1 MQKYQEKQNQSSSRK
16 SSPHFGST
24 PHSELIVMDRNFN
37 VPVQKLFKA
46 FTTAEVLKIWWWPKG
61 LWADNIDLHFRE
73 GGKYFINMK
82 GYEKGGGGMTGEF
95 ETIIENECIVMTDQF
110 SDENGNPVS
119 AEKAQMPG
127 VWPKLIFITFDFES
141 VDENT
146 SRFKLSQQGIP
157 NELQKDCIQGWTESF
172 DKLENYLN
180 GRKN

>member
-1 MQKYQEKQNQSSSRK
+1 
-16 SSPHFGST
+16 
-24 PHSELIVMDRNFN
+24 
-37 VPVQKLFKA
+37 
-46 FTTAEVLKIWWWPKG
+46 
-61 LWADNIDLHFRE
+61 
-73 GGKYFINMK
+73 MK

-110 SDENGNPVS
+110 SDENGNPIS

-127 VWPKLIFITFDFES
+127 VWPKIIFITFDFES

-157 NELQKDCIQGWTESF
+157 NEMQKDCIQGWTESF